1 MRLALEVAD
10 RAYVLSHGAIV
21 LQDTAQVLRA
31 DRQLLTASYLGE
43 QQVPVGE
50 ASAAGGKKSVES

>member
-1 MRLALEVAD
+1 MS
-10 RAYVLSHGAIV
+10 SHGAIV

-50 ASAAGGKKSVES
+50 ASAAGGKESVES